1 MRIGLVRRGYSPAGG
16 AESYLRGFA
25 QAALAAGHETVFF
38 CSPEWQDWA
47 FGEMIRVA
55 GKSPRAFS
63 DQLAALRP
71 KEKCDVLFS
80 LERVSQCDFYRAG
93 DGVHAAWLK
102 RRAEFE
108 SPLRRLTFA
117 FNPKH
122 RALLRL
128 EKESITGARC
138 VIANSE
144 MVRREIAENYG
155 SSIRVEVVRNG
166 IDPLKWAVPSEC
178 REALRKRFELQPN
191 DRVAVFVGS
200 GWERKGLRFAIAAA
214 REAGCILLVS
224 GKGHAES
231 FHAPQVRFLGPTDQ
245 VADVLHAADAFI
257 LPTIYDPF
265 SNATLEALAAGLPI
279 ITTTA
284 NGVSEILD
292 PESDGTA
299 VTSPGDVSALAAAL
313 KRWLPDQNTAIRQSH
328 GSRFTLERNF
338 AETLRIIES

>member
-1 MRIGLVRRGYSPAGG
+1 MRIGLVRRGYSRAGG

-25 QAALAAGHETVFF
+25 QAARAAGHDTVLF
-38 CSPEWQDWA
+38 CSPEWQEWGL
-47 FGEMIRVA
+47 GEMIRVP
-55 GKSPRAFS
+55 GKSPHLFS
-63 DQLAALRP
+63 DQLVALRP

-128 EKESITGARC
+128 EKEVILGARC

-166 IDPLKWAVPSEC
+166 IDPQKWATPSVTRDE
-178 REALRKRFELQPN
+178 LRKRFELQPD

-214 REAGCILLVS
+214 HEAGAILLVS
-224 GKGHAES
+224 GKGNSEHFAAS
-231 FHAPQVRFLGPTDQ
+231 HVRFLGPTSQ

-292 PESDGTA
+292 PDTDGTA
-299 VTSPGDVSALAAAL
+299 IENPGDVSALAAAL
-313 KRWLPDQNTAIRQSH
+313 KRWLPDENSARRQSH

-338 AETLRIIES
+338 TETLRIIES